1 MKVNEYYVN
10 PENSEKILDILK
22 IGLKPGIQPQL
33 TLTKYRDPDKAA
45 YKINYS
51 TYVSKEEYKQLKEIA
66 KRGID
71 GVTIQERPIPEKLS
85 LDKIFTEKA
94 LEILEEDARKGDPEN
109 LVYEVA
115 ATPDSNNIKL
125 SLTVSTDAYLEL
137 ASLATNLPDA
147 ENKEAP
153 SDEPNT
159 ENNKEDENEMAEI
172 LRKFCEFQTLK
183 EIRIP
188 PDDIPVED
196 GAKRIVIK
204 LKD

>member
-10 PENSEKILDILK
+10 PKNGEKVLDILK
-22 IGLKPGIQPQL
+22 TSLKPETQPQL

-66 KRGID
+66 KGID

-109 LVYEVA
+109 LIYEVA
-115 ATPDSNNIKL
+115 ATPDGSNLKL

-137 ASLATNLPDA
+137 ASLAKSDRQAQQPQA
-147 ENKEAP
+147 AP

-159 ENNKEDENEMAEI
+159 ENNKEDENEMEEI
-172 LRKFCEFQTLK
+172 LQKICEFQTLK

-188 PDDIPVED
+188 SDDIPVED
-196 GAKRIVIK
+196 GVKRIVIK

>member
-1 MKVNEYYVN
+1 MKVNECYIDAINADKVLDVLKTSLEPADN
-10 PENSEKILDILK
+10 PR
-22 IGLKPGIQPQL
+22 L
-33 TLTKYRDPDKAA
+33 TLTKIRSPYNVA
-45 YKINYS
+45 YKIDY
-51 TYVSKEEYKQLKEIA
+51 TAYVSKKEYKQLKEIA
-66 KRGID
+66 KGID
-71 GVTIQERPIPEKLS
+71 GVTVKERPIPEKLS

-109 LVYEVA
+109 LIYGVEA
-115 ATPDSNNIKL
+115 MPDSNNLKL

-137 ASLATNLPDA
+137 ASLAKSDRQQPQ
-147 ENKEAP
+147 EAP

-159 ENNKEDENEMAEI
+159 ENNKEDENELEEI

-196 GAKRIVIK
+196 GVKRLVIK

>member
-1 MKVNEYYVN
+1 MKVNEYYVDPKN
-10 PENSEKILDILK
+10 GDKVLDILK

-188 PDDIPVED
+188 PDDVPVED
-196 GAKRIVIK
+196 GVKRIVIK

>member
-1 MKVNEYYVN
+1 MKVNEYYIAPKN
-10 PENSEKILDILK
+10 GEKVLDILK

-51 TYVSKEEYKQLKEIA
+51 TYISKEEYKQLKEIA
-66 KRGID
+66 KGID
-71 GVTIQERPIPEKLS
+71 GVAIQERPIPEKLS

-94 LEILEEDARKGDPEN
+94 LEILEEDAHKGDPEN
-109 LVYEVA
+109 LIYQVDA
-115 ATPDSNNIKL
+115 MPDGSNIKL
-125 SLTVSTDAYLEL
+125 SLTVSTDAYLKL
-137 ASLATNLPDA
+137 ASLATNPPAA

-159 ENNKEDENEMAEI
+159 ENNKEDENEMAKI
-172 LRKFCEFQTLK
+172 LREFCEFQTLK

-188 PDDIPVED
+188 PDDVPLKD
-196 GAKRIVIK
+196 GEKRIVIK

>member
-10 PENSEKILDILK
+10 PKKGEKILDILK
-22 IGLKPGIQPQL
+22 IGLKPDIQPYL

-45 YKINYS
+45 YKISYS
-51 TYVSKEEYKQLKEIA
+51 TYVSKEEYKRI
-66 KRGID
+66 
-71 GVTIQERPIPEKLS
+71 
-85 LDKIFTEKA
+85 KA
-94 LEILEEDARKGDPEN
+94 I
-109 LVYEVA
+109 
-115 ATPDSNNIKL
+115 
-125 SLTVSTDAYLEL
+125 
-137 ASLATNLPDA
+137 ATNPPDA

-153 SDEPNT
+153 SDESNT

-188 PDDIPVED
+188 PDDVPVED
-196 GAKRIVIK
+196 GVKRIVIK

>member
-1 MKVNEYYVN
+1 MKVNEYYIAPKN
-10 PENSEKILDILK
+10 GEKVLDILK
-22 IGLKPGIQPQL
+22 TSLKPEIQPQL

-51 TYVSKEEYKQLKEIA
+51 TYVSKEEYKRI
-66 KRGID
+66 
-71 GVTIQERPIPEKLS
+71 
-85 LDKIFTEKA
+85 KA
-94 LEILEEDARKGDPEN
+94 I
-109 LVYEVA
+109 
-115 ATPDSNNIKL
+115 
-125 SLTVSTDAYLEL
+125 
-137 ASLATNLPDA
+137 ATNPPDA

-159 ENNKEDENEMAEI
+159 ENNKEDENELEEI

-188 PDDIPVED
+188 PDDVPVED
-196 GAKRIVIK
+196 GVKRLVIK

>member
-1 MKVNEYYVN
+1 MKVNECYIDAINADKV
-10 PENSEKILDILK
+10 LDILK
-22 IGLKPGIQPQL
+22 TSLEPADNPRL
-33 TLTKYRDPDKAA
+33 TLTKIRSPYNVA
-45 YKINYS
+45 YKIDY
-51 TYVSKEEYKQLKEIA
+51 TAYVSKKEYKQLKEIA
-66 KRGID
+66 KGID
-71 GVTIQERPIPEKLS
+71 GVTVKERPIPEKLS

-109 LVYEVA
+109 LIYEVA
-115 ATPDSNNIKL
+115 ATPDGSNIKL
-125 SLTVSTDAYLEL
+125 SLTVSTDAYLKL
-137 ASLATNLPDA
+137 ASLATNPPAA

-159 ENNKEDENEMAEI
+159 ENNKEDENELEEI

-188 PDDIPVED
+188 PDDVPLKD
-196 GAKRIVIK
+196 GEKRIVIK

>member
-10 PENSEKILDILK
+10 PENGEKVLGILK
-22 IGLKPGIQPQL
+22 TSLKPGISPHL
-33 TLTKYRDPDKAA
+33 TLTKFRTPDKAA
-45 YKINYS
+45 YKINYT

-66 KRGID
+66 KSID
-71 GVTIQERPIPEKLS
+71 GVTVKERPIPEKLS

-109 LVYEVA
+109 LVYGVDA
-115 ATPDSNNIKL
+115 APDGSNIKL

-137 ASLATNLPDA
+137 ASLATGLSDS

-159 ENNKEDENEMAEI
+159 ESSKEDENEMAEI
-172 LRKFCEFQTLK
+172 LRKFREFQTLK

-188 PDDIPVED
+188 PDDIPVGD
-196 GAKRIVIK
+196 GVKRVVIK

>member
-1 MKVNEYYVN
+1 MKVNECYIDAINADKVLDVLKTSLEPADN
-10 PENSEKILDILK
+10 PR
-22 IGLKPGIQPQL
+22 L
-33 TLTKYRDPDKAA
+33 TLTKIRSPYNVA
-45 YKINYS
+45 YKIDY
-51 TYVSKEEYKQLKEIA
+51 TAYVSKKEYKQLKEIA
-66 KRGID
+66 KGID
-71 GVTIQERPIPEKLS
+71 GVTVKERPIPEKLS

-94 LEILEEDARKGDPEN
+94 LEILEEDAHKGDPEN
-109 LVYEVA
+109 LIYQVDA
-115 ATPDSNNIKL
+115 APDGSNIKL

-137 ASLATNLPDA
+137 ASLATSLPDA

-172 LRKFCEFQTLK
+172 LREFCEFQKLK

-196 GAKRIVIK
+196 GVKRLVIK

>member
-1 MKVNEYYVN
+1 MKVNEYWIN
-10 PENSEKILDILK
+10 ALSANKILDELK
-22 IGLKPGIQPQL
+22 ASLEPEVQPHL
-33 TLTKYRDPDKAA
+33 TLTKFCTPCGTA
-45 YKINYS
+45 YKIDY
-51 TYVSKEEYKQLKEIA
+51 TAYVSKEDYKRIKA
-66 KRGID
+66 VARSND
-71 GVTIQERPIPEKLS
+71 GATVQERPIPEKLS

-94 LEILEEDARKGDPEN
+94 LEILEEDAHKGDPEN
-109 LVYEVA
+109 LIYQVD

-125 SLTVSTDAYLEL
+125 SLTVSTDAYLKL

-153 SDEPNT
+153 SDESNT

-188 PDDIPVED
+188 PDDVPVED
-196 GAKRIVIK
+196 GVKRIVIK

>member
-10 PENSEKILDILK
+10 PKNGEKVLDILK
-22 IGLKPGIQPQL
+22 TSLKPETQPQL

-51 TYVSKEEYKQLKEIA
+51 TYISKEEYKQLKEIA

-85 LDKIFTEKA
+85 LDKIFTEEA
-94 LEILEEDARKGDPEN
+94 LEILEEDVHKGDPEN
-109 LVYEVA
+109 LIYQVDA
-115 ATPDSNNIKL
+115 MPDSNNIKL

-159 ENNKEDENEMAEI
+159 ENNKEDENEMAKI
-172 LRKFCEFQTLK
+172 LREICEFQKLK

-196 GAKRIVIK
+196 GVKRLVIK